1 MGPFTFC
8 ILHFAFYIHMLR
20 YAFQRTIVA
29 LPVLFGVLAVT
40 FFLVRLI
47 PGDPCTAQLGEKA
60 TDAICAKFNADKGLD
75 KPIVVQFGIYL
86 GDVLQGDLGSSI
98 RLNRPITQLI
108 VERLPI
114 TVELGLLSLLFA
126 CAVGIPIGMLA
137 ALRRNSAVDVA
148 TMVGSNIGVSM
159 PVFWLGLMLAYIFAL
174 LLKGTPFALPPSGRL
189 SSGVTSIPFYELWGW
204 DLDLGSAGGQIAQF
218 FGNMY
223 LLNSLLTFQWEVLGD
238 ALRHLILPAV
248 ALGTIP
254 MAIIARMT
262 RSAMLE
268 VLGRDY
274 VRTARAKGLAD
285 YAVTLRHAFRNAL
298 LPVVT
303 IVGLQLGTI
312 FSGAVLT
319 ETIFNLA
326 GVGRILF
333 DAITTRDYPIIQGF
347 TLAIAFSYVLVNL
360 LVDLSYGMLDPRIR
374 Y

>member
-1 MGPFTFC
+1 
-8 ILHFAFYIHMLR
+8 MLS
-20 YAFQRTIVA
+20 YALRRVIVA
-29 LPVLFGVLAVT
+29 LPVLFGVIAVT

-60 TDAICAKFNADKGLD
+60 TEAICAKFNADKGLD
-75 KPIVVQFGIYL
+75 QPIPVQFGIYL
-86 GDVLQGDLGSSI
+86 TDIFKGDLGTSI
-98 RLNRPITQLI
+98 RLNRPVTQLI

-114 TVELGLLSLLFA
+114 TVELGVLSLLI
-126 CAVGIPIGMLA
+126 AVVVGVPVGMLA

-148 TMVGSNIGVSM
+148 TMVGANIGVSM

-174 LLKGTPFALPPSGRL
+174 LLKGTPFQLPPSGRL
-189 SSGVTSIPFYELWGW
+189 SSGITSVPFYQHWGW
-204 DLDLGSAGGQIAQF
+204 EVDLTSGPGQLLQF
-218 FGNMY
+218 FGN
-223 LLNSLLTFQWEVLGD
+223 LLIFNSLITFQWEVFWD
-238 ALRHLILPAV
+238 ALTHLILPSL

-274 VRTARAKGLAD
+274 VRTARAKGLGD
-285 YAVTLRHAFRNAL
+285 YAVTIGHAFRNAL

-303 IVGLQLGTI
+303 IIGLQLGTI
-312 FSGAVLT
+312 FGGAVLT

-326 GVGRILF
+326 GVGRIMF

-347 TLAIAFSYVLVNL
+347 TLAIALGYVAVNL
-360 LVDLSYGMLDPRIR
+360 LVDISYALLDPRIR
-374 Y
+374 LR

>member
-1 MGPFTFC
+1 M
-8 ILHFAFYIHMLR
+8 IR
-20 YAFQRTIVA
+20 YVINRIIVA
-29 LPVLFGVLAVT
+29 LPVLFGVLVVT
-40 FFLVRLI
+40 FILVRLI

-60 TDAICAKFNADKGLD
+60 TPEVCARFMVTKGLD
-75 KPIVVQFGIYL
+75 KPIIVQFGVYL
-86 GDVLQGDLGSSI
+86 GDIFRGDLGTSI
-98 RLNRPITQLI
+98 RLARPVTQLI
-108 VERLPI
+108 AERLPI
-114 TVELGLLSLLFA
+114 TVELGVLALLVA
-126 CAVGIPIGMLA
+126 IIVGVPMGIIA

-159 PVFWLGLMLAYIFAL
+159 PIFWLGLMLAYIFAL
-174 LLKGTPFALPPSGRL
+174 VLKGTPLQLPPSGRL
-189 SSGVTSIPFYELWGW
+189 SSGVTSVPFYQIWGW
-204 DLDLGSAGGQIAQF
+204 GVDLKSGAGQLLQF
-218 FGNMY
+218 FGNLY
-223 LLNSLLTFQWEVLGD
+223 IFNSLITFQWDVLGD
-238 ALRHLILPAV
+238 ALRHLVLPAL

-274 VRTARAKGLAD
+274 VRTARAKGLAEL
-285 YAVTLRHAFRNAL
+285 AVTMRHAFRNAL

-312 FSGAVLT
+312 FGGAVLT

-347 TLAIAFSYVLVNL
+347 TLAIALGYVIVNL
-360 LVDLSYGMLDPRIR
+360 LVDLSYGLLDPRIR

>member
-1 MGPFTFC
+1 
-8 ILHFAFYIHMLR
+8 MLQYTLKR
-20 YAFQRTIVA
+20 IIIAI
-29 LPVLFGVLAVT
+29 PVLFGVVAVT

-60 TDAICAKFNADKGLD
+60 TEEICAKFNADKGLD
-75 KPIVVQFGIYL
+75 KPIIVQFGVYL
-86 GDVLQGDLGSSI
+86 GDVLRGDFGTSI
-98 RLNRPITQLI
+98 RLARPVTQL
-108 VERLPI
+108 VAERLPV
-114 TVELGLLSLLFA
+114 TVELGILALMVA
-126 CAVGIPIGMLA
+126 MVVGIPLGIIA

-148 TMVGSNIGVSM
+148 TMVGSNVGVSM

-174 LLKGTPFALPPSGRL
+174 LLKDTPFQLPPSGRL
-189 SSGVTSIPFYELWGW
+189 SSGIDNTPFYELWGW
-204 DLDLGSAGGQIAQF
+204 DLDLKSGSGQLAQF
-218 FGNMY
+218 FGNLY
-223 LLNSLLTFQWEVLGD
+223 LFNSVITFQWEAFRDV
-238 ALRHLILPAV
+238 LRHMILPAL

-262 RSAMLE
+262 RSTMLE

-285 YAVTLRHAFRNAL
+285 LIVVVRHAFRNAL
-298 LPVVT
+298 LPVIT

-312 FSGAVLT
+312 FGGAVLT

-347 TLAIAFSYVLVNL
+347 TLAIALGYVIINL
-360 LVDLSYGMLDPRIR
+360 LVDISYGLLDPRIR

>member
-1 MGPFTFC
+1 
-8 ILHFAFYIHMLR
+8 MLR
-20 YAFQRTIVA
+20 YAINRVIVA

-60 TDAICAKFNADKGLD
+60 TEEICAKFNADKGLD
-75 KPIVVQFGIYL
+75 RPILVQFGIYIR
-86 GDVLQGDLGSSI
+86 DVFQGDLGTSI
-98 RLNRPITQLI
+98 RLNRPVTRLI
-108 VERLPI
+108 AERLPI
-114 TVELGLLSLLFA
+114 TVELGMISLLFA
-126 CAVGIPIGMLA
+126 VVVGVPLGILA
-137 ALRRNSAVDVA
+137 ALRRNSAIDVA

-174 LLKGTPFALPPSGRL
+174 LLKDTPFQLPPSGRL
-189 SSGVTSIPFYELWGW
+189 SSGITSVPFYEVWGW
-204 DLDLGSAGGQIAQF
+204 NVNPAEGFGQILAF
-218 FGNMY
+218 FGNLY
-223 LLNSLLTFQWEVLGD
+223 LLNSLITLQFAVFWD
-238 ALRHLILPAV
+238 ALRHLILPSL

-285 YAVTLRHAFRNAL
+285 FTVIISHAFRNAL
-298 LPVVT
+298 LPVIT

-312 FSGAVLT
+312 FGGAVLT
-319 ETIFNLA
+319 ETIFNLS
-326 GVGRILF
+326 GVGRILYE
-333 DAITTRDYPIIQGF
+333 AITARDYPIIQGF
-347 TLAIAFSYVLVNL
+347 TLAIATGYVVVNL
-360 LVDLSYGMLDPRIR
+360 LVDLSYGILDPRIR

>member
-1 MGPFTFC
+1 
-8 ILHFAFYIHMLR
+8 MLR
-20 YAFQRTIVA
+20 YAINRVLVA

-60 TDAICAKFNADKGLD
+60 TEEICAKFNADKGLD
-75 KPIVVQFGIYL
+75 RPIFVQFGIYVA
-86 GDVLQGDLGSSI
+86 DVFQGDLGTSI
-98 RLNRPITQLI
+98 RLNRPVTQLI
-108 VERLPI
+108 AERLPI
-114 TVELGLLSLLFA
+114 TVELGVLSLLV
-126 CAVGIPIGMLA
+126 AVVVGVPLGILA
-137 ALRRNSAVDVA
+137 ALKRNSAVDVA
-148 TMVGSNIGVSM
+148 TMVASNVGVSM

-174 LLKGTPFALPPSGRL
+174 LLKDTPFQLPPSGRL
-189 SSGVTSIPFYELWGW
+189 SSGIENVPFYERWGW
-204 DLDLGSAGGQIAQF
+204 QVDLGGGLGQILQF
-218 FGNMY
+218 FGNLY
-223 LLNSLLTFQWEVLGD
+223 LLNSLITFQWAVFWD
-238 ALRHLILPAV
+238 ALRHLILPAL

-285 YAVTLRHAFRNAL
+285 IAVTLRHAFRNAL
-298 LPVVT
+298 LPVIT
-303 IVGLQLGTI
+303 IIGLQLGTI
-312 FSGAVLT
+312 FGGAVLT

-347 TLAIAFSYVLVNL
+347 TLAIAVGYVIVNL
-360 LVDLSYGMLDPRIR
+360 LVDLSYGILDPRIR

>member
-1 MGPFTFC
+1 
-8 ILHFAFYIHMLR
+8 MLR
-20 YAFQRTIVA
+20 YSFQRIIVA

-75 KPIVVQFGIYL
+75 RPIPVQFGIYL
-86 GDVLQGDLGSSI
+86 GDVLQGDLGTSI
-98 RLNRPITQLI
+98 RLNRPVTQL
-108 VERLPI
+108 VAERLPI
-114 TVELGLLSLLFA
+114 TVELGFFALLLASV
-126 CAVGIPIGMLA
+126 VGIPIGMLA

-159 PVFWLGLMLAYIFAL
+159 PVFWLGLMLAYVFAL

-189 SSGVTSIPFYELWGW
+189 SSGVESVPFYELWGW
-204 DLDLGSAGGQIAQF
+204 NVDLGTIWGQVLQF
-218 FGNMY
+218 LANMFV
-223 LLNSLLTFQWEVLGD
+223 LNSLITFQWEALGD
-238 ALRHLILPAV
+238 AIKHLILPAL

-285 YAVTLRHAFRNAL
+285 YAVTIRHAFRNAL

-303 IVGLQLGTI
+303 IVGLQLGSI

-360 LVDLSYGMLDPRIR
+360 LVDLSYGFLDPRIR

>member
-1 MGPFTFC
+1 
-8 ILHFAFYIHMLR
+8 MLR

-60 TDAICAKFNADKGLD
+60 TEAICAKFNADKGLD
-75 KPIVVQFGIYL
+75 RPVLVQFGIYIQ
-86 GDVLQGDLGSSI
+86 DVLRGDLGRSI
-98 RLNRPITQLI
+98 RLNRPVTQLI
-108 VERLPI
+108 AERLPI
-114 TVELGLLSLLFA
+114 TVELGVLSLLLA
-126 CAVGIPIGMLA
+126 CAVGVPLGILA
-137 ALRRNSAVDVA
+137 ALRRNSAIDVA

-159 PVFWLGLMLAYIFAL
+159 PVFWLGLMLAYVFAL
-174 LLKGTPFALPPSGRL
+174 LLKDTPFQLPPSGRL
-189 SSGVTSIPFYELWGW
+189 SSGLENVPFYEVWGW
-204 DLDLGSAGGQIAQF
+204 ELDLTSGLGQVAQF
-218 FGNMY
+218 FSNFY
-223 LLNSLLTFQWEVLGD
+223 LFNSLITFQWEVFGD
-238 ALRHLILPAV
+238 ALRHLILPSL
-248 ALGTIP
+248 ALATIP

-298 LPVVT
+298 LPVIT
-303 IVGLQLGTI
+303 IIGLQLGTI

-333 DAITTRDYPIIQGF
+333 DAITARDYPIIQGF
-347 TLAIAFSYVLVNL
+347 TLAIAFGYVLVNL
-360 LVDLSYGMLDPRIR
+360 LVDLSYGLLDPRIR

>member
-1 MGPFTFC
+1 
-8 ILHFAFYIHMLR
+8 MLR
-20 YAFQRTIVA
+20 YALNRIIVA

-60 TDAICAKFNADKGLD
+60 TEAICAKFNADKGLD
-75 KPIVVQFGIYL
+75 KPVLVQFGIYTR
-86 GDVLQGDLGSSI
+86 DVLRGDLGTSI
-98 RLNRPITQLI
+98 RLNRPVTQLI
-108 VERLPI
+108 AERLPI
-114 TVELGLLSLLFA
+114 TVELGVLALLVAIS
-126 CAVGIPIGMLA
+126 VGVPLGLLA
-137 ALRRNSAVDVA
+137 ALRRNSMVDVA
-148 TMVGSNIGVSM
+148 TMVGANIGVSM

-174 LLKGTPFALPPSGRL
+174 LLKDTPFQLPPSGRL
-189 SSGVTSIPFYELWGW
+189 SAGVSNVPFYVHWGW
-204 DLDLGSAGGQIAQF
+204 EVNLKSGPGQVLQF
-218 FGNMY
+218 FGNLY
-223 LLNSLLTFQWEVLGD
+223 LFNNLITFQWEVFWD
-238 ALRHLILPAV
+238 ALRHLILPAL

-274 VRTARAKGLAD
+274 VRTARSKGLSD
-285 YAVTLRHAFRNAL
+285 YIVTLRHAFRNAL
-298 LPVVT
+298 LPVIT

-312 FSGAVLT
+312 FGGAVLT

-347 TLAIAFSYVLVNL
+347 TLSIAFGYVLVNL
-360 LVDLSYGMLDPRIR
+360 LVDISYGMLDPRIR

>member
-1 MGPFTFC
+1 
-8 ILHFAFYIHMLR
+8 
-20 YAFQRTIVA
+20 
-29 LPVLFGVLAVT
+29 
-40 FFLVRLI
+40 
-47 PGDPCTAQLGEKA
+47 
-60 TDAICAKFNADKGLD
+60 
-75 KPIVVQFGIYL
+75 
-86 GDVLQGDLGSSI
+86 
-98 RLNRPITQLI
+98 
-108 VERLPI
+108 
-114 TVELGLLSLLFA
+114 
-126 CAVGIPIGMLA
+126 
-137 ALRRNSAVDVA
+137 
-148 TMVGSNIGVSM
+148 
-159 PVFWLGLMLAYIFAL
+159 MLAYVFAL

-189 SSGVTSIPFYELWGW
+189 SSGITSIPFYELWGW
-204 DLDLGSAGGQIAQF
+204 EFDLSSALGQVAQF
-218 FGNMY
+218 LANMY
-223 LLNSLLTFQWEVLGD
+223 LFNGLITFQWEVFGD
-238 ALRHLILPAV
+238 ALRHLILPAL

-360 LVDLSYGMLDPRIR
+360 LVDLSYGLLDPRIR

>member
-1 MGPFTFC
+1 
-8 ILHFAFYIHMLR
+8 MLR
-20 YAFQRTIVA
+20 YAFQRILVA
-29 LPVLFGVLAVT
+29 LPVLFGVVAVT

-75 KPIVVQFGIYL
+75 RPVLVQFGIYL
-86 GDVLQGDLGSSI
+86 GDVLRGDLGSSI
-98 RLNRPITQLI
+98 RLNRPVTQLI
-108 VERLPI
+108 AERLPI
-114 TVELGLLSLLFA
+114 TVELGVASLLLA
-126 CAVGIPIGMLA
+126 CAVGVPVGVLA
-137 ALRRNSAVDVA
+137 ALRRNSAIDVA

-159 PVFWLGLMLAYIFAL
+159 PVFWLGLMLAYVFAL
-174 LLKGTPFALPPSGRL
+174 LLKGTPFQLPPSGRL
-189 SSGVTSIPFYELWGW
+189 TSGVESVPFFELWGW
-204 DLDLGSAGGQIAQF
+204 TLDLESGLGRLAQF
-218 FGNMY
+218 CANF
-223 LLNSLLTFQWEVLGD
+223 LLFNSLITFQWEAFGD
-238 ALRHLILPAV
+238 ALRHLILPSL

-274 VRTARAKGLAD
+274 VRTARAKGLANV
-285 YAVTLRHAFRNAL
+285 AVTLRHAFRNAL
-298 LPVVT
+298 LPVIT
-303 IVGLQLGTI
+303 IIGLQLGTI

-347 TLAIAFSYVLVNL
+347 TLAIAVGYVLVNL
-360 LVDLSYGMLDPRIR
+360 LVDLSYGLLDPRIR

>member
-1 MGPFTFC
+1 
-8 ILHFAFYIHMLR
+8 MLR
-20 YAFQRTIVA
+20 YAIRRIIVA

-75 KPIVVQFGIYL
+75 KPVVVQFGVFL
-86 GDVLQGDLGSSI
+86 RDVTQGDLGTSI
-98 RLNRPITQLI
+98 RLNRPVTQLV
-108 VERLPI
+108 VERLPV
-114 TVELGLLSLLFA
+114 TVELGVLSLLFA
-126 CAVGIPIGMLA
+126 CAVGVPVGVIA

-148 TMVGSNIGVSM
+148 TMVGTNIGVSM
-159 PVFWLGLMLAYIFAL
+159 PVFWLGLMLAYVFAL

-189 SSGVTSIPFYELWGW
+189 SSGVESVPFYELWGW
-204 DLDLGSAGGQIAQF
+204 DLDLKSFGGQVAQF
-218 FGNMY
+218 FANMY
-223 LLNSLLTFQWEVLGD
+223 LLNSLITLQWEAFWD

-285 YAVTLRHAFRNAL
+285 YAVTVRHAFRNAL

-326 GVGRILF
+326 GVGRILY
-333 DAITTRDYPIIQGF
+333 DAISTRDYPIIQGF
-347 TLAIAFSYVLVNL
+347 TLAIAFGYVLVNL
-360 LVDLSYGMLDPRIR
+360 LVDLSYGVLDPRIR